1 MRDSCQGPDRSQDP
15 SEPFGEG
22 GSAVPRLVV
31 HPPDRRGWRRVHCD
45 GRSLGTAYRYEDIA
59 VFLAAAGMEGA
70 QDVDLRDPGFV
81 EWRGGGPEV
90 WSASP
95 ME

>member
-1 MRDSCQGPDRSQDP
+1 MRDSCQEPDRSEGP
-15 SEPFGEG
+15 GERFGEG

-31 HPPDRRGWRRVHCD
+31 HPPDGRGWRRVLCD

-59 VFLAAAGMEGA
+59 IFLAAAGMEDA
-70 QDVDLRDPGFV
+70 QDADLADPGFV

-90 WSASP
+90 WSAPP
-95 ME
+95 M